1 MKIARPKGPFISYV
15 ALRYPLQ
22 DVVQNELRNCYLRI
36 KSAGEDKEK
45 RDRAVEI
52 LFDYEDTLRAM
63 IGVKVSRR
71 EFLPVSK

>member
-15 ALRYPLQ
+15 ALPHPLQ
-22 DVVQNELRNCYLRI
+22 DVVKNELRNCYLRI
-36 KSAGEDKEK
+36 KSAGDDKEK

-71 EFLPVSK
+71 EFLPVSR

>member
-1 MKIARPKGPFISYV
+1 MKIARPKGPFISYI
-15 ALRYPLQ
+15 ALPHPLPETF
-22 DVVQNELRNCYLRI
+22 QNELRERAQRVQD
-36 KSAGEDKEK
+36 AGDDKEK

>member
-15 ALRYPLQ
+15 ALPHPLPETFQKEVMERAQRVQ
-22 DVVQNELRNCYLRI
+22 D
-36 KSAGEDKEK
+36 AGDDKEK